1 MILDLGLVDY
11 EESYALQKEL
21 VGKVRSGQIEDSAI
35 IAEHRAVFTI
45 GRTGKKE
52 NLLAGEEALRD
63 ADIKFLN
70 VDRGGDITFHGP
82 GQIVL
87 YPVIDLKNR
96 GRDLHR
102 YLRDLEGLAM
112 SFLKDYS
119 VSGDRVEGRTG
130 VWVGDKKIAFIGIA
144 ATDWITYHG
153 LSVNINVDLKY
164 FSMIR
169 PCGLEGVEIVSL
181 NEILNR
187 DIDMAEAKERLI
199 QRFSNIFQAGERDY
213 ADNFSLVA

>member
-21 VGKVRSGQIEDSAI
+21 VGKVRSGQIEDSVI

-199 QRFSNIFQAGERDY
+199 QRFSSIFRSGERDY